1 MSSPAVLLVIHL
13 QVEAHHGVQIPRPP
27 LAPRDVDRHRI
38 VLEAGEAD
46 VLDVLVGGGPLQQF
60 LQGAAAEGRRVQ
72 FLGGGIEE
80 GEGVV
85 GLLQLGRF
93 LLHLALQL
101 PVELA
106 KLVGHGRERS
116 RQLSQLV
123 LTVGGR
129 GGSNS

>member
-1 MSSPAVLLVIHL
+1 M
-13 QVEAHHGVQIPRPP
+13 
-27 LAPRDVDRHRI
+27 
-38 VLEAGEAD
+38 
-46 VLDVLVGGGPLQQF
+46 LVGGGPLQQL

-101 PVELA
+101 PVEFA
-106 KLVGHGRERS
+106 KLVGHGREGP

-123 LTVGGR
+123 LTVGGQGEIEFLTLDLACAIDQLVEGR
-129 GGSNS
+129 YHLLAGEAHRAPGDGDDGEQP